1 MDIFTRFNRK
11 SIDDR
16 QMDTLIGLSKGVL
29 ADGKVDQAEAEFL
42 RSWLVQSRQASDN
55 PVIAN
60 LLAKVGVMLQDNT
73 LDDEES
79 AELLSILRGI
89 AGDPSEIGELAK
101 AASLPI
107 NKPAPNVTFPGR
119 CFVFTG
125 TCAYGTRVQC
135 HQATEALGGTI
146 ATGIT
151 KKINYLVLGTEPPR
165 HPLRF
170 GRVIRSIG
178 FPCAGLSGKK
188 ASCVTESTA
197 TTWALGP
204 SRAVPSALT
213 AFPVTLNTET

>member
-1 MDIFTRFNRK
+1 MDVFTRFNRK

-60 LLAKVGVMLQDNT
+60 LLAKVGVMLQDNA

-79 AELLSILRGI
+79 AELLSVLRGI

-107 NKPAPNVTFPGR
+107 DKPAPNVTFPGR

-151 KKINYLVLGTEPPR
+151 KKINYLVLGTYVTDSWAHETYGR
-165 HPLRF
+165 KIEKAMQYREEGVPLAIITEEHWANA
-170 GRVIRSIG
+170 GELGAMHHSGHARVAAID
-178 FPCAGLSGKK
+178 A
-188 ASCVTESTA
+188 
-197 TTWALGP
+197 
-204 SRAVPSALT
+204 
-213 AFPVTLNTET
+213 